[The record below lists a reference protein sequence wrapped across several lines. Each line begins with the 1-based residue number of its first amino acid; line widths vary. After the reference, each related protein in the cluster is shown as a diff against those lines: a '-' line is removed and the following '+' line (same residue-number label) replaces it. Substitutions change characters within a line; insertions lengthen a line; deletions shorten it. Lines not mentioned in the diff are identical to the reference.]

1 MLKQLLHWT
10 LSVLALSSLCG
21 IYYYLP
27 SYICVLKVS
36 LFAHSCVPSMY
47 MPDKENSSKR
57 TMERQDDLS
66 GPGDKALIV

>member
-1 MLKQLLHWT
+1 M
-10 LSVLALSSLCG
+10 LALSSVCG

-36 LFAHSCVPSMY
+36 LFAHSFVPSMY
-47 MPDKENSSKR
+47 MPDKEDSSKKN
-57 TMERQDDLS
+57 MERQDDLS